1 LDAAESRLLAELH
14 DRRATEKDAGLATT
28 RWLARDARVPARV
41 AKQRLSTALTLD
53 RFLPAV
59 ADAFTEAR
67 IGFDHAQVF
76 ANVVNVRN
84 ADAFAVLA
92 PQYLDTAA
100 NTDFYRWR
108 ADVRAA
114 AELLDPDGTHDPAS
128 DLTRNRLHLSPTD
141 GLLLLRGELV
151 GDHALIAREA
161 IEAKTDELF
170 RQYSREREQFP
181 DATIPPRATL
191 GAMALVELLRQAQGI
206 DADSSTGPRTDA
218 SIVIHADHAPE
229 DPANPPET
237 ALAAA
242 GQGTGPVVTTR
253 DGQRL
258 SKSTS
263 AVLVCAA
270 LFQVLITSVTG
281 TGVPIAET
289 DGYQPNRAMR
299 RQLRHRDGGCTF
311 PGCGA
316 KPDWCDAHH
325 LEHWPAGPTALHNL
339 TLLCRRHHRAVH
351 RHGWTVTLGTDG
363 WTTWTSPGGT
373 TRPGQRHSRVRAG
386 P

>member
-1 LDAAESRLLAELH
+1 LGFALKIAGVPKAE
-14 DRRATEKDAGLATT
+14 RRE
-28 RWLARDARVPARV
+28 R
-41 AKQRLSTALTLD
+41 
-53 RFLPAV
+53 
-59 ADAFTEAR
+59 
-67 IGFDHAQVF
+67 
-76 ANVVNVRN
+76 
-84 ADAFAVLA
+84 
-92 PQYLDTAA
+92 
-100 NTDFYRWR
+100 
-108 ADVRAA
+108 VRAA
-114 AELLDPDGTHDPAS
+114 AELLDPDGAHDPAS

-181 DATIPPRATL
+181 DATIPPRSTL
-191 GAMALVELLRQAQGI
+191 RALALVELLRRAQGV
-206 DADSSTGPRTDA
+206 DPDSSTGPRTDA

-281 TGVPIAET
+281 TGVPLAET

-311 PGCGA
+311 PGCAA
-316 KPDWCDAHH
+316 KPEWCDVSLPRNDGH
-325 LEHWPAGPTALHNL
+325 LGLEIQPLTEESPFHGGVPTRVQGSDRRAVSRWRADL
-339 TLLCRRHHRAVH
+339 RRHRQRV
-351 RHGWTVTLGTDG
+351 RPVTHVGGELGEG
-363 WTTWTSPGGT
+363 
-373 TRPGQRHSRVRAG
+373 RPGRRGSRFRDDLC
-386 P
+386 